1 MINKMKDELEEIP
14 MAHLWNVVL
23 AIMAIVVAAVAVVSR
38 LF

>member
-1 MINKMKDELEEIP
+1 MINKMKDDLEEIP
-14 MAHLWNVVL
+14 MAHLWNVV